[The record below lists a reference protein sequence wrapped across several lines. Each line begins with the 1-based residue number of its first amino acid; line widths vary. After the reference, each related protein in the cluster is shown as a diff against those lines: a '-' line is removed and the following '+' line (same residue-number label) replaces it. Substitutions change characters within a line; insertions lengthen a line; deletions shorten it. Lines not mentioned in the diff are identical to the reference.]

1 MEKDLSKF
9 TIIIMYIC
17 IIINIWL
24 VLFGINDIDKK
35 INSNKYDVNSDG
47 VVDAQDYV
55 LIKNYIM
62 EKEIGGAK

>member
-1 MEKDLSKF
+1 MKNNLSWF
-9 TIIIMYIC
+9 TIMLM
-17 IIINIWL
+17 WL
-24 VLFGINDIDKK
+24 VLCGINELDKK

-62 EKEIGGAK
+62 ENKQEVE